1 MLNSLVNFNHFT
13 DYIGKSLL
21 IVKLKN
27 VVNIRTAKVAVDKE
41 NSFSIFEKEIAR
53 FAETVLLPSPF
64 E

>member
-13 DYIGKSLL
+13 DYIGKSLF

-41 NSFSIFEKEIAR
+41 NSFFH
-53 FAETVLLPSPF
+53 F
-64 E
+64 

>member
-27 VVNIRTAKVAVDKE
+27 VVNIRTAKIAVDKE
-41 NSFSIFEKEIAR
+41 NSFFHFRKGNCKICGNGAL
-53 FAETVLLPSPF
+53 ALTL
-64 E
+64 